1 MYFQPGSAKDFR
13 HEGRKLSGYAGGCQ
27 LSAGLLQVHFP
38 EDWKEPDTNLLRQQG
53 VWQADQAAEKM
64 ECFPVWQVHSST
76 LLHCS
81 QPDFHTKHI
90 KIGDFARMVLV
101 RYSLSF
107 GRFSSSAS
115 LEIWFRWW
123 RISCRACRISSMEA
137 FKFSYRCCCMDRSWF
152 SCRSLAFRFRMVAMI
167 RNAALN
173 QSNKIRRVRL
183 RTKYPFKIRPT

>member
-38 EDWKEPDTNLLRQQG
+38 EDWKEPDTYLLRQQG

-64 ECFPVWQVHSST
+64 NVFPSGKCIVVPCYT
-76 LLHCS
+76 VCS
-81 QPDFHTKHI
+81 LIFTQMHI
-90 KIGDFARMVLV
+90 KIGNFADGAR

-115 LEIWFRWW
+115 WK
-123 RISCRACRISSMEA
+123 SGSGGVHHAAPVA
-137 FKFSYRCCCMDRSWF
+137 F
-152 SCRSLAFRFRMVAMI
+152 L
-167 RNAALN
+167 
-173 QSNKIRRVRL
+173 Q
-183 RTKYPFKIRPT
+183 